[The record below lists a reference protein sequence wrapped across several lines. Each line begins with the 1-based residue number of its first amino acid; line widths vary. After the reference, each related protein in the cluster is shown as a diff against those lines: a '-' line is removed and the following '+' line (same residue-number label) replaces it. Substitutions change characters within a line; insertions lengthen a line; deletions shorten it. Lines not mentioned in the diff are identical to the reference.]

1 MDCAAQYL
9 IDMDSTMSIE
19 LTQKVIRLE
28 ATLKSLLDRL
38 EELENR
44 YTVEDQP
51 EEKKRRGRRSKN
63 ENE

>member
-1 MDCAAQYL
+1 
-9 IDMDSTMSIE
+9 MSIE

-38 EELENR
+38 EELEKR